1 MRPSSSSAAARASHR
16 GAPYRAPA
24 RGGAGAAI
32 MKNQN
37 GVVIELVSTTQ
48 GASLKL
54 AASGI
59 RLALEK

>member
-1 MRPSSSSAAARASHR
+1 
-16 GAPYRAPA
+16 
-24 RGGAGAAI
+24 